1 MEKPQPAPPDQ
12 TAELLKAKEYWKTH
26 HMQGT
31 IIPPEGGE
39 QDHRYQLARHILT
52 HKPETVL
59 EFGCSSG
66 RNLKILKELA
76 LDSGMN
82 PMLWGM
88 DMNPTT
94 IASARRA
101 FTTINWLKGD
111 ERDLFNMADQSFDVV
126 FTCSVLD
133 HIPEPTWKAVYDQLV
148 RLAKKAVVI
157 YEPVYTDPTKQIY
170 EGDLS
175 KVRDD
180 QFPSGLRV
188 VPFTYSWDY
197 FTHDPDLEWIRR
209 IPIPTDAQDSGDYY
223 LLMERKV

>member
-1 MEKPQPAPPDQ
+1 M
-12 TAELLKAKEYWKTH
+12 
-26 HMQGT
+26 
-31 IIPPEGGE
+31 
-39 QDHRYQLARHILT
+39 
-52 HKPETVL
+52 L

-111 ERDLFNMADQSFDVV
+111 ERDLFNMADKSFDVV

-157 YEPVYTDPTKQIY
+157 YEPVYPASFRWPIY
-170 EGDLS
+170 EGNLS
-175 KVRDD
+175 KVSDAI
-180 QFPSGLRV
+180 FPTGLRV
-188 VPFTYSWDY
+188 VPFTYSWNY
-197 FTHDPDLEWIRR
+197 FKHDPKLELIRP

-223 LLMERKV
+223 LLMERRVDVDV